1 MPQKSKFKLE
11 PLYISNESIGKRI
24 ARIRK
29 SKNLTQK
36 ELAQKIGIT
45 RSRLS
50 KYEIDKIHLL
60 DEIVIR
66 FAIALDVSSDEIL
79 RLKEY
84 SPKNKEK

>member
-1 MPQKSKFKLE
+1 MPRKSKFKLK
-11 PLYISNESIGKRI
+11 PLNISDETIGQRI

-29 SKNLTQK
+29 AKDLTQK

-50 KYEIDKIHLL
+50 KYEIDRIHLL
-60 DEIVIR
+60 DEIIIR

-84 SPKNKEK
+84 TLKE

>member
-1 MPQKSKFKLE
+1 MPRKSKFKLK
-11 PLYISNESIGKRI
+11 PLHISNESIGKRI
-24 ARIRK
+24 AKIRK

-60 DEIVIR
+60 DVIVIR
-66 FAIALDVSSDEIL
+66 FAIALEVSSDEIL

-84 SPKNKEK
+84 PIKK